1 MPQKVWP
8 APPGVNAALPAGAR
22 DFSTPWKTF
31 FHGVEKLAR
40 GSRRAVGCLAEPKNQ
55 EACMKAVV
63 VYESLWGNTAAV
75 ARAIAEGLGP
85 DVRALSTAEAP
96 PALLEGVDLIVAG
109 SPLFA
114 FRLPTDAIR
123 ETIRR
128 KSASFPRP
136 PDLSHPA
143 LRTWLEALPAGRG
156 RGAAFETR
164 MWFSPGGATGD
175 ILASLKHA
183 GYLPLARGQRFRV
196 TGMYGPLKAGELERA
211 RIWGAKLARGMQ
223 S

>member
-1 MPQKVWP
+1 
-8 APPGVNAALPAGAR
+8 
-22 DFSTPWKTF
+22 
-31 FHGVEKLAR
+31 
-40 GSRRAVGCLAEPKNQ
+40 
-55 EACMKAVV
+55 MKAVV

-85 DVRALSTAEAP
+85 EAQALSTAEAIP
-96 PALLEGVDLIVAG
+96 TALDGVDLIVAG

-128 KSASFPRP
+128 KSASFPKP
-136 PDLSHPA
+136 PDFSHPA

-156 RGAAFETR
+156 RSAAFETR
-164 MWFSPGGATGD
+164 MWFSPGGATGA

-183 GYLPLARGQRFRV
+183 GYLPLTRGQRFRV
-196 TGMYGPLKAGELERA
+196 TGMYGPLKAGEWERA
-211 RIWGAKLARGMQ
+211 RAWGAKLARGMQ
-223 S
+223 P